1 MKTLKNILSL
11 LMALAV
17 ICTLPLS
24 AFAAPFDDAVID
36 FTKSAS
42 VNIYK
47 YDLTGAEKDGIWDSS
62 YVSTGVRDESGV
74 EAILGNPSRVSS
86 LNANG
91 TAYGYAVPGVEFTTA
106 DNGIELHILGLF
118 INPETH
124 YTINSYIDKA
134 ATLKE
139 ESNYR
144 LVKRLQEHG
153 YDITYVEI
161 LENSKG
167 HVNRANIAAELV
179 KKGYIESIDWAFKN
193 ILHKDYGLYEPPER
207 LSSIETIRFIREIG
221 AVAVWAHPYFHMTFD
236 QAEEFLP
243 RAVAAGLQGMETIY
257 STYDDAT
264 TEKAKE
270 VCRRFG
276 ICESGGSDFHGA
288 NKPKISLGKGF
299 GNLRIPYEFYERLK
313 SLKNT

>member
-1 MKTLKNILSL
+1 MKTCDLHTHSVYSDGTFTPAELIDG
-11 LMALAV
+11 AIAAG
-17 ICTLPLS
+17 LS
-24 AFAAPFDDAVID
+24 AIAMTDHNTVSGLNEFIAAGEGKPIE
-36 FTKSAS
+36 
-42 VNIYK
+42 
-47 YDLTGAEKDGIWDSS
+47 L
-62 YVSTGVRDESGV
+62 
-74 EAILGNPSRVSS
+74 
-86 LNANG
+86 
-91 TAYGYAVPGVEFTTA
+91 VPGVEFTTA
-106 DNGIELHILGLF
+106 YNGIELHILGLF

-243 RAVAAGLQGMETIY
+243 RAVDAGLQGMETIY

-264 TEKAKE
+264 TKKAKE

>member
-1 MKTLKNILSL
+1 MKTCDLHTHSVYSDGTFTPAELIDG
-11 LMALAV
+11 AIAAG
-17 ICTLPLS
+17 LS
-24 AFAAPFDDAVID
+24 AIAMTDHNTVSGLNEFIAAGEGKPIE
-36 FTKSAS
+36 
-42 VNIYK
+42 
-47 YDLTGAEKDGIWDSS
+47 L
-62 YVSTGVRDESGV
+62 
-74 EAILGNPSRVSS
+74 
-86 LNANG
+86 
-91 TAYGYAVPGVEFTTA
+91 VPGVEFTTA
-106 DNGIELHILGLF
+106 YNGIELHILGLF
-118 INPETH
+118 INPETY
-124 YTINSYIDKA
+124 YTINSYIDRA

-257 STYDDAT
+257 STYDDET
-264 TEKAKE
+264 TKKAKE

>member
-1 MKTLKNILSL
+1 MKTCDLHTHSVYSDGTFTPAELIDG
-11 LMALAV
+11 AIDAG
-17 ICTLPLS
+17 LS
-24 AFAAPFDDAVID
+24 AIAMTDHNTISGLNEFAAAGEGKPIE
-36 FTKSAS
+36 
-42 VNIYK
+42 
-47 YDLTGAEKDGIWDSS
+47 L
-62 YVSTGVRDESGV
+62 
-74 EAILGNPSRVSS
+74 
-86 LNANG
+86 
-91 TAYGYAVPGVEFTTA
+91 VPGVEFTTA

-221 AVAVWAHPYFHMTFD
+221 AVAVWAHPYFHMTID

-257 STYDDAT
+257 STYDDET
-264 TEKAKE
+264 TKKAKE

-288 NKPKISLGKGF
+288 NKPKISLGKGY

>member
-1 MKTLKNILSL
+1 MKTCDLHTHSVYSDGTYTPAELIDT
-11 LMALAV
+11 AV
-17 ICTLPLS
+17 GAGLS
-24 AFAAPFDDAVID
+24 AIAMTDHNTVSGLNEFIAAGEGKPIE
-36 FTKSAS
+36 
-42 VNIYK
+42 
-47 YDLTGAEKDGIWDSS
+47 L
-62 YVSTGVRDESGV
+62 
-74 EAILGNPSRVSS
+74 
-86 LNANG
+86 
-91 TAYGYAVPGVEFTTA
+91 VPGVEFTTA

-257 STYDDAT
+257 STYDDET
-264 TEKAKE
+264 TKKAKE

>member
-1 MKTLKNILSL
+1 MKTCDLHTHSVYSDGTFTPAELIDG
-11 LMALAV
+11 AIDAG
-17 ICTLPLS
+17 LS
-24 AFAAPFDDAVID
+24 AIAMTDHNTVSGLNEFIAAGEGKPIE
-36 FTKSAS
+36 
-42 VNIYK
+42 
-47 YDLTGAEKDGIWDSS
+47 L
-62 YVSTGVRDESGV
+62 
-74 EAILGNPSRVSS
+74 
-86 LNANG
+86 
-91 TAYGYAVPGVEFTTA
+91 VPGVEFTTA
-106 DNGIELHILGLF
+106 YNGIELHILGLF
-118 INPETH
+118 ITPETH

-207 LSSIETIRFIREIG
+207 LSSIDTIRFIREIG

-299 GNLRIPYEFYERLK
+299 GNLQIPYDFYERLK

>member
-1 MKTLKNILSL
+1 MKTCDLHTHSVYSDGTYTPAELID
-11 LMALAV
+11 AA
-17 ICTLPLS
+17 IDAGLS
-24 AFAAPFDDAVID
+24 AIALTDHNTVTGLNEYVAAGQGKPIE
-36 FTKSAS
+36 
-42 VNIYK
+42 
-47 YDLTGAEKDGIWDSS
+47 L
-62 YVSTGVRDESGV
+62 
-74 EAILGNPSRVSS
+74 
-86 LNANG
+86 
-91 TAYGYAVPGVEFTTA
+91 VPGVEFSTA
-106 DNGIELHILGLF
+106 DNGTELHILGLF
-118 INPETH
+118 ISPETH
-124 YTINSYIDKA
+124 YTINEYIDRA

-144 LVKRLQEHG
+144 LVKRLREHG

-207 LSSIETIRFIREIG
+207 LSSIDTIRFIREIG

-243 RAVAAGLQGMETIY
+243 RAVAAGLQGMETMY
-257 STYDDAT
+257 STYDEDMT
-264 TEKAKE
+264 QKARE

-288 NKPKISLGKGF
+288 NKPHISLGKGK
-299 GNLRIPYEFYERLK
+299 GNLCIPYEFYEKLHEL
-313 SLKNT
+313 SAE

>member
-1 MKTLKNILSL
+1 MKGCALLKTCDLHTHSVYSDGTFTPAELID
-11 LMALAV
+11 AAV
-17 ICTLPLS
+17 GAGLS
-24 AFAAPFDDAVID
+24 AIALTDHNTVSGLNPFI
-36 FTKSAS
+36 
-42 VNIYK
+42 
-47 YDLTGAEKDGIWDSS
+47 
-62 YVSTGVRDESGV
+62 ESGQGKPI
-74 EAILGNPSRVSS
+74 EL
-86 LNANG
+86 
-91 TAYGYAVPGVEFTTA
+91 VPGVEFSTA
-106 DNGIELHILGLF
+106 DNGTELHILGLF
-118 INPETH
+118 IRPETH
-124 YTINSYIDKA
+124 HAVNSYIDKA

-139 ESNYR
+139 QSNYR

-153 YDITYVEI
+153 YDINYVEI
-161 LENSKG
+161 LEHTKG
-167 HVNRANIAAELV
+167 HVNRANIAAELL

-243 RAVAAGLQGMETIY
+243 RAVAAGLQGMETLY
-257 STYDDAT
+257 STYDDET
-264 TEKAKE
+264 TRKARA

-299 GNLRIPYEFYERLK
+299 GNLQIPYKFYEKLYELSVK
-313 SLKNT
+313 

>member
-1 MKTLKNILSL
+1 MMKGRAPLKTCDLHTHSVYSDGTYTPAELID
-11 LMALAV
+11 AA
-17 ICTLPLS
+17 IGAGLS
-24 AFAAPFDDAVID
+24 AIALTDHNTVSGLEPFI
-36 FTKSAS
+36 
-42 VNIYK
+42 
-47 YDLTGAEKDGIWDSS
+47 
-62 YVSTGVRDESGV
+62 
-74 EAILGNPSRVSS
+74 EAGQGKPIEL
-86 LNANG
+86 
-91 TAYGYAVPGVEFTTA
+91 VPGVEFSTA
-106 DNGIELHILGLF
+106 DNGTELHILGLF
-118 INPETH
+118 IPTECH
-124 YTINSYIDKA
+124 RAINDYIDRA

-139 ESNYR
+139 QSNYR

-153 YDITYVEI
+153 YDITYVDI

-167 HVNRANIAAELV
+167 HVNRANIAAELL

-243 RAVAAGLQGMETIY
+243 RAIAAGLQGMETLY
-257 STYDDAT
+257 STYDDET
-264 TEKAKE
+264 TKKARE

-276 ICESGGSDFHGA
+276 ICESGGSDFHGT

-299 GNLRIPYEFYERLK
+299 GNLQIPYEFYERLYELSVK
-313 SLKNT
+313 